1 VLCYFKTKT
10 RIRFVSL
17 IYIQIR
23 TNKITVRNIET
34 QQEITGSALFTTERL
49 LVGQF
54 FPAEKLLRELAQQ
67 VMPRFNTPFN
77 RPSLLVHALDMF
89 EGGLSQIEDRVL
101 KEITARTAFRNSGL
115 VVYAGERTLS
125 DMEAKA
131 IFEQYRNN

>member
-1 VLCYFKTKT
+1 M
-10 RIRFVSL
+10 SL

-77 RPSLLVHALDMF
+77 RPGLLVHALDMF
-89 EGGLSQIEDRVL
+89 EGRLSQIEDRVL